1 MTVPLRVFVSHSAKE
16 GDAIAVQE
24 KLVARLTAKR
34 ETFTLLMDK
43 SDLVVGDRWR
53 ARINFWIGSCDVA
66 VVLLSPSALD
76 SAYVAYE
83 VSVLAYRAGVADSR
97 FRIIPVYLKDV
108 DRKRLEQSRLDPAKL
123 TEIQRLA
130 NKTIPEEIADAVM
143 EELSAIA
150 DAPPRPIDGIVRRAE
165 TLLDGVPKTVIE
177 NASGKLPDFE
187 LPWEP
192 GQNAIRPLAERL
204 LGVGMLGAIDAL
216 IELSAGMTGAN
227 VQELVNLVACTWV
240 DMKAVDSLAKKRAVA
255 LNARNTRT
263 ANMYHL
269 AASGGKPTW
278 IFVPCNN
285 NFAGSGATAH
295 EMTEIVRNALCSN
308 LKVKPADLDRQLQL
322 IKARYVVLLALP
334 GEGLVEDPTVVR
346 ALREAFPTVTFF
358 FLTGNTSPE
367 MIEDIAELIIPQLQQ
382 DEEDKFH
389 DAHEE
394 LDANVLMPLRARGVL

>member
-1 MTVPLRVFVSHSAKE
+1 MTAPLRVFVSHSAKE

-24 KLVARLTAKR
+24 KLVARLAAKP
-34 ETFTLLMDK
+34 ETFTLLMDR
-43 SDLVVGDRWR
+43 SDLVAGDRWR

-76 SAYVAYE
+76 SPYVAYE
-83 VSVLAYRAGVADSR
+83 VSVLAYRAGAVNSK
-97 FRIIPVYLKDV
+97 FQIIPVYLKNV

-130 NKTIPEEIADAVM
+130 NKTTPDEIADAVM
-143 EELSAIA
+143 EELCPIA
-150 DAPPRPIDGIVRRAE
+150 DQPPRPIDGIIRRAQ

-177 NASGKLPDFE
+177 NASDKLPDFQ

-192 GQNAIRPLAERL
+192 GQDPIRPLAERL

-216 IELSAGMTGAN
+216 IELTAGMTGAKI
-227 VQELVNLVACTWV
+227 QELVNLVACTWV
-240 DMKAVDSLAKKRAVA
+240 DIKAVDSLSTKRAVA

-269 AASGGKPTW
+269 AASGGRLTW

-285 NFAGSGATAH
+285 NFAASGSTAD
-295 EMTEIVRNALCSN
+295 EMTEIVRNALSSS
-308 LKVKPADLDRQLQL
+308 LKVKPEDLDRQLQL
-322 IKARYVVLLALP
+322 IRARYVVLLALP
-334 GEGLVEDPTVVR
+334 GEGLVEDPSVVR

-358 FLTGNTSPE
+358 FLTGNTSSD